1 MCRVK
6 QLCLRGGGENL
17 KLMSGFLTPCKFL
30 KNCYNGDMMY
40 HVNKN
45 NKKAGLPRRSA
56 PRNDRAAFT
65 LAEVLI
71 TLGIIGVVA
80 ALTLPNLIENHQ
92 KQVTASHLKKMYSIV
107 KNAVN
112 LAEIENGPKE
122 NWIFPTD
129 SDAMAFY
136 TNEILPKMNCVKVVN
151 VNPGY
156 LPNCYL
162 PDGSL
167 IQGYGARANGLIEM
181 YFYPSAAKKYV
192 SGKAKGI
199 SKRYRLYYSMVYSN
213 NYESIQFGSDI
224 KNTTRDNL
232 LNNHTFKCN
241 GSDPRA
247 CLYLIMIDGWEIKD
261 DYPW

>member
-1 MCRVK
+1 
-6 QLCLRGGGENL
+6 
-17 KLMSGFLTPCKFL
+17 
-30 KNCYNGDMMY
+30 MMY
-40 HVNKN
+40 HI
-45 NKKAGLPRRSA
+45 KKR
-56 PRNDRAAFT
+56 AFT